1 MTYLATYSIL
11 RYLHLSHE
19 FLSLYFTVVFIFPLF
34 HFGGISLTIFILSES
49 DSSTALYF
57 SAALDPPTFLAF
69 SASAVSHF
77 FFFSSAVATAA
88 AAATSAASLSFLS
101 FSAYLCLASSFSLFF
116 LSCTTAFAARYLSW
130 AASTSTSES
139 EEGELFRGIVKK
151 K

>member
-69 SASAVSHF
+69 SASVASR
-77 FFFSSAVATAA
+77 FFFSSATTA

-101 FSAYLCLASSFSLFF
+101 SFTYLCLASSFSLF
-116 LSCTTAFAARYLSW
+116 LSCAVTFAARYLS
-130 AASTSTSES
+130 
-139 EEGELFRGIVKK
+139 
-151 K
+151 